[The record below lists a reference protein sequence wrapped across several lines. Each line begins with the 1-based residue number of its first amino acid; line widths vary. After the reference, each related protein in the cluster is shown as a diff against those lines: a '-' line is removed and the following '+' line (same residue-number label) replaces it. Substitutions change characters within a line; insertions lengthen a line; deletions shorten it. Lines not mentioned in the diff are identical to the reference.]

1 MANLHSFDVP
11 QRLLSVLT
19 KAAGVF
25 VLLAVF
31 ILEYILN
38 LNFPC
43 FCKPAWESPLHT
55 GPHGLLYILCPPTI
69 ITCAIMLVD
78 KMYQKTFSN
87 KRCSGCCTNYNC
99 CNCFFSLTK
108 LGITFLSIVFYWI
121 AAVFIDGEWYVCYQ
135 TNNHPKQVGLPC
147 KETENLT
154 YDERLVITDYKTD
167 SVVSNSLYYVQ
178 NEKLIIMQ
186 KRLNAEQM

>member
-43 FCKPAWESPLHT
+43 FCKPAWESPLHI
-55 GPHGLLYILCPPTI
+55 GYHGIIYMLCPPMI
-69 ITCAIMLVD
+69 ITCGIMLVD
-78 KMYQKTFSN
+78 KMYQKTFCRKICN
-87 KRCSGCCTNYNC
+87 DCP
-99 CNCFFSLTK
+99 CNCFCSSTK
-108 LGITFLSIVFYWI
+108 LGITFLSVGLYWI
-121 AAVFIDGEWYVCYQ
+121 AAVLIDGEWYVCYQ

-147 KETENLT
+147 RTNLT

-167 SVVSNSLYYVQ
+167 SVVSNGLYYVQ
-178 NEKLIIMQ
+178 NYTFLSCK
-186 KRLNAEQM
+186 KG